1 MKIIIAGSR
10 SITDYARCEPYLL
23 QSNFDITEVISGG
36 AFGVDHIGEEFA
48 RKHCKLL
55 TIMPVLP
62 WEWTRTKTAGHNRN
76 LRMAQYADGVI
87 ILWDG
92 KSTGSQNMWMQAKK
106 LNLPIE
112 IHTLT

>member
-62 WEWTRTKTAGHNRN
+62 WEWTRSKTSGYKRN
-76 LRMAQYADGVI
+76 ERMASYGQGVI

-92 KSTGSQNMWMQAKK
+92 KSNGTAHMFEIAKRFK
-106 LNLPIE
+106 LPIE
-112 IHTLT
+112 AHTLT